1 MIMGDKIFVN
11 FKKYSYDECL
21 RRLKEEIRSYNVK
34 SLNEKPNIEAQK
46 IIKTVPEL
54 STTTL
59 TTTTTAESKNVKNW
73 SNHDVLEWFRA
84 NKVNEIIIDAF
95 KTYTGDDIE
104 HL

>member
-1 MIMGDKIFVN
+1 MGDKIFVN
-11 FKKYSYDECL
+11 FKKYPYDECL

-34 SLNEKPNIEAQK
+34 SLNEKPNIETQPLRPN
-46 IIKTVPEL
+46 IE
-54 STTTL
+54 TTTL
-59 TTTTTAESKNVKNW
+59 TTTAESKNVKNW
-73 SNHDVLEWFRA
+73 SNNDVLEWFRA

>member
-34 SLNEKPNIEAQK
+34 SLNEKL
-46 IIKTVPEL
+46 EL
-54 STTTL
+54 STTTTL
-59 TTTTTAESKNVKNW
+59 TTIAESKNVKSW
-73 SNHDVLEWFRA
+73 SNIDVLEWFRA